1 MKKGRAKE
9 MTRPEPTIYGN
20 CDSWDSIVGKKG
32 DRLGAFTAEM
42 RALRVHNEK
51 ISTAYQQKI
60 LINQNP
66 RTVRTLRP
74 APAHEKAA
82 EVQPTARHQY
92 TQAPLISVTI
102 LSKSICALDGEQCL
116 LSKRSLPRHPLR
128 PGQGGQFGEEVSWIS
143 APVEPTRT
151 APARHAGSA
160 C

>member
-9 MTRPEPTIYGN
+9 MTRPEPTINGN

-51 ISTAYQQKI
+51 ISTTYQQKI

-74 APAHEKAA
+74 APAYEKAA
-82 EVQPTARHQY
+82 GVQPAARHQY
-92 TQAPLISVTI
+92 TQAPLISATI
-102 LSKSICALDGEQCL
+102 LSKSVCALDGKQYL
-116 LSKRSLPRHPLR
+116 LSKRSLAHR
-128 PGQGGQFGEEVSWIS
+128 PQKSEEGGQFGEEVSWIS